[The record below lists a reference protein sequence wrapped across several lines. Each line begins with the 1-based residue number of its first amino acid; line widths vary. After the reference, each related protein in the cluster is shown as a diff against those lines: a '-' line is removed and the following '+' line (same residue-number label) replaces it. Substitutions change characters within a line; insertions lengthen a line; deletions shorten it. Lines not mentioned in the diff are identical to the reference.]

1 MGAIL
6 ASAIVAEVRT
16 DLVDAG
22 AVTWSNAD
30 LLADLNEALRAL
42 CNLKVDSYVIREPVA
57 LDAGEEQVLP
67 NGGIAIFDV
76 LRNTVSGTPVTL
88 VDQDLLDEATR
99 FAAVASETADAQH
112 WTADP
117 RDKTRFRVYPAN
129 DGTGSVMTVYGAVPD
144 PIDDGDPI
152 PVGDNNEPALKAY
165 MMGLA
170 YRRNTQRQDLGKSQ
184 GYFQTF
190 LTMLGLSANTQIAA
204 SPKVDQSAG
213 AN

>member
-1 MGAIL
+1 MGIIL
-6 ASAIVAEVRT
+6 ASAIVAEVRA

-22 AVTWSNAD
+22 SVTWSDPD

-42 CNLKVDSYVIREPVA
+42 CSLKVDSYVIREPVT
-57 LDAGEEQVLP
+57 LDAGEDQVLP
-67 NGGIAIFDV
+67 SGGIAIFDM
-76 LRNTVSGTPVTL
+76 LANTVSGMPVTL
-88 VDQDLLDEATR
+88 VDQELLDEATR
-99 FAAVASETADAQH
+99 FSPVPAQTEDVQH

-117 RDKTRFRVYPAN
+117 RDKTRFRVYPPN
-129 DGTGSVMTVYGAVPD
+129 DGTGSVVTVYGAVPD
-144 PIDDGDPI
+144 AIDSNDAI
-152 PVGDNNEPALKAY
+152 PVGDNNEPAIKCY

-184 GYFQTF
+184 GYFQQF

-204 SPKVDQSAG
+204 APKVDQSAG